1 MTGALSLLFM
11 ERPLPV
17 STFSLGRRL
26 AVSQDLYFNRFG
38 VHAVFFTR
46 DPNNDAGKYGASVRV
61 ITNPIRSNGGVAHL
75 GFSLVRETLDKE
87 TRYRT
92 RPESHVT
99 NIRLVDTGEYLDV
112 EHRNILGVE
121 LAGARGGFTARLEG
135 FVSQWERVDSREN
148 EFYGAYLELGHFLTG
163 QEFRYR
169 DGKFVRPQIENGA
182 RAWEVGVRVSWVD
195 LDDQDVRGGIQK
207 NLGFALNWY
216 PRRNVRAQFNLIYYD
231 AARDAGDENGWIAQ
245 TRIQL
250 NW

>member
-1 MTGALSLLFM
+1 
-11 ERPLPV
+11 
-17 STFSLGRRL
+17 
-26 AVSQDLYFNRFG
+26 
-38 VHAVFFTR
+38 
-46 DPNNDAGKYGASVRV
+46 
-61 ITNPIRSNGGVAHL
+61 
-75 GFSLVRETLDKE
+75 
-87 TRYRT
+87 
-92 RPESHVT
+92 VT